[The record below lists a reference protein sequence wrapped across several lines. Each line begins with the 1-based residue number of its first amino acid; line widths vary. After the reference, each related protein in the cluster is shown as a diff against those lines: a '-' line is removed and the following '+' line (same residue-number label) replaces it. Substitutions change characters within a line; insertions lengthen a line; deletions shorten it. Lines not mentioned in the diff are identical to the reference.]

1 MTRLSLSRSKT
12 SLTTDGKET
21 IETMIRARKNQ
32 KSRRQ
37 AQANADALPLE
48 PCDDDMPL
56 YTVSVT
62 IGTQPFQLVVDTT
75 STDLWVTSQDCVD
88 CIETPNRYDATNAT
102 PLFDNALENMYES
115 VTGGDQVAG
124 LLYKDR
130 VSFTDEIQI
139 PEQGFA
145 VINKME
151 SYYDQACPNQW
162 DGYLGLGPLNEG
174 LTGEGQVEHFATVI
188 KQLHDALPRPI
199 FALHLTGDEL
209 SSEILLGGIDRTLYS
224 GCLVWH
230 DVQPLEMGV
239 DILWALKV
247 ESSRVGGVELPFVE
261 TAQTPG
267 WYCGTRGEA
276 SGAMKSV
283 SCDTTVFEFGFGP
296 CDSPVDALVFD
307 IDGVAYYL
315 TEMTTPLST
324 DEVVEVEDLDSNVDQ
339 WCLLTL
345 LPDENLSVWLL
356 GEQFFLS
363 NFVAFDIH
371 ENKVGL
377 APKRIAENDGSPL
390 CADDEDIDIY
400 NGVTMNPNSSPFP
413 TYAPTI
419 DEGYTK
425 SPTPSY
431 FEEEGSSLAPF
442 SSETNFPTETAIPRT
457 TASPA
462 PIPVPTKDPSHQP
475 TLAPHRN
482 VVPPHT
488 SPRSPTIPSENSDN
502 AASVIP
508 LVVGATLFALLAFC
522 LFKERRGQRNYR
534 RAAWSDGY
542 TMGGDLEL
550 RAIS

>member
-1 MTRLSLSRSKT
+1 MICLFVLLANSILFLLSSPSFL
-12 SLTTDGKET
+12 
-21 IETMIRARKNQ
+21 
-32 KSRRQ
+32 
-37 AQANADALPLE
+37 
-48 PCDDDMPL
+48 
-56 YTVSVT
+56 
-62 IGTQPFQLVVDTT
+62 
-75 STDLWVTSQDCVD
+75 
-88 CIETPNRYDATNAT
+88 
-102 PLFDNALENMYES
+102 
-115 VTGGDQVAG
+115 QVAG

-130 VSFTDEIQI
+130 VSFTDEIQL

-151 SYYDQACPNQW
+151 TYYDQACPNQW

-188 KQLHDALPRPI
+188 KQLHDALPRPM

-209 SSEILLGGIDRTLYS
+209 SSELLLGGVDRTLYS

-230 DVQPLEMGV
+230 EVQPLEMGV
-239 DILWALKV
+239 DILWDLKV
-247 ESSRVGGVELPFVE
+247 ESSRVGDVELPLVD
-261 TAQTPG
+261 TAVLDSSAAFSLGPSSAVAAFLKQTPG
-267 WYCGTRGEA
+267 WYCGTRGEE
-276 SGAMKSV
+276 SGAMQSV
-283 SCDTTVFEFGFGP
+283 SCDTAAFEFGFGP
-296 CDSPVDALVFD
+296 CDSPVDALVLN
-307 IDGVAYYL
+307 IDGISYKL

-324 DEVVEVEDLDSNVDQ
+324 DEVVEVDDADVNVDQ

-363 NFVAFDIH
+363 NFVAFDFH

-377 APKRIAENDGSPL
+377 APKRTDENDESPL

-400 NGVTMNPNSSPFP
+400 NGVTMNPKSSPFP

-419 DEGYTK
+419 DEGFTK
-425 SPTPSY
+425 SPTPSF
-431 FEEEGSSLAPF
+431 FEEEGSSLTPF
-442 SSETNFPTETAIPRT
+442 PSETMIPGT
-457 TASPA
+457 TTSPA
-462 PIPVPTKDPSHQP
+462 PVPVLTKEPTQQP

-482 VVPPHT
+482 VLPPQT
-488 SPRSPTIPSENSDN
+488 SPRSPTLPSENSDN
-502 AASVIP
+502 AASFIP

-522 LFKERRGQRNYR
+522 LFRERRGVRNYR

-550 RAIS
+550 RSIS